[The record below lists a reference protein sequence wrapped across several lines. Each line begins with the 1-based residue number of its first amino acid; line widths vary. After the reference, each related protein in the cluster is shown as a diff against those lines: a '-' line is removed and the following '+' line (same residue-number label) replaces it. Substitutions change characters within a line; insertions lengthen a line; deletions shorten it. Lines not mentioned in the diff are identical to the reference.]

1 MIYLCPDIYSFE
13 LQEALDSVSP
23 ERREKALRYRQER
36 DQRLCLAAYRL
47 LQDALNSEYGIK
59 GVKPEFIYN
68 DKGKP
73 LLQDYPSIHF
83 SLSHCH
89 DAAALAIDDRP
100 VGIDIENYDHYSEEV
115 ARAVMNDEEMS
126 DILSSPR
133 PAVAFTH
140 LWTMKESL
148 FKLTG
153 DDHGGDIAHMLDDT
167 SAYEFSTFDYPD
179 YLLTTCQH
187 KPGKGATMV
196 KKVIAAIKNCRL
208 CDFSDQ
214 KLANYVI

>member
-36 DQRLCLAAYRL
+36 DKRLCLAAYRL
-47 LQDALNSEYGIK
+47 LQDALHSEYGFK

-68 DKGKP
+68 NKGKP
-73 LLQDYPSIHF
+73 LLKDHHDIHF

-89 DAAALAIDDRP
+89 DVAALAIDDRP

-115 ARAVMNDEEMS
+115 ARTVMSDEEMR

-133 PAVAFTH
+133 PAVTFTR

-153 DDHGGDIAHMLDDT
+153 DDHGGDIAHMLEDT
-167 SAYEFSTFDYPD
+167 SAYEFSTFDYPG

-187 KPGKGATMV
+187 KPGQRATMV
-196 KKVIAAIKNCRL
+196 KKVIETTKNCRL
-208 CDFSDQ
+208 CDFSD
-214 KLANYVI
+214 

>member
-73 LLQDYPSIHF
+73 LLKDHPDIHF

-100 VGIDIENYDHYSEEV
+100 VGIDIENYDQYSEEV
-115 ARAVMNDEEMS
+115 ARTVMSDEEMR

-133 PAVAFTH
+133 PAVAFTR

-153 DDHGGDIAHMLDDT
+153 DDHGGDIAHMLEDT

-187 KPGKGATMV
+187 KLTKGATMV
-196 KKVIAAIKNCRL
+196 KKVIEAIKNCRL
-208 CDFSDQ
+208 CDFW
-214 KLANYVI
+214 N